1 MRDHD
6 GIVVTKEIKRL
17 YPDRNM
23 PVVLFSSLG
32 FSHFSNKEEKDLFA
46 AILVKPAKHSLIKKT
61 LMDVLGEKKVPH
73 MMANNVANT
82 SDGVTNSVRILV
94 AEDNDTNQKLIR
106 KTLEK
111 LGYGCELVNNGAEA
125 VEAAKRKYYDLILMD
140 VMMPEMDGYE
150 ATKQIISGT
159 DTTFKPVIIAM
170 TANALADDKN
180 KAMKAEMEITF
191 SKRAVNMNKHEY
203 LHINLSYL
211 YEIADD
217 DIDFVKEMISDYI
230 EKVPEQYTELKKVF
244 SEQDFE
250 QTRFIA
256 HKIKSSFQFMGA
268 RQLIELAYSIEQRS
282 QTSDTETITQNLNVM
297 EPLVEQVLDELRHQ
311 LSVL

>member
-1 MRDHD
+1 
-6 GIVVTKEIKRL
+6 
-17 YPDRNM
+17 
-23 PVVLFSSLG
+23 
-32 FSHFSNKEEKDLFA
+32 
-46 AILVKPAKHSLIKKT
+46 
-61 LMDVLGEKKVPH
+61 MDVLGEKKVPH

-180 KAMKAEMEITF
+180 KAMKAGMDDYI
-191 SKRAVNMNKHEY
+191 SKPFR
-203 LHINLSYL
+203 
-211 YEIADD
+211 IAD
-217 DIDFVKEMISDYI
+217 I
-230 EKVPEQYTELKKVF
+230 EE
-244 SEQDFE
+244 
-250 QTRFIA
+250 
-256 HKIKSSFQFMGA
+256 KITKWKSHFRNAQ
-268 RQLIELAYSIEQRS
+268 
-282 QTSDTETITQNLNVM
+282 
-297 EPLVEQVLDELRHQ
+297 
-311 LSVL
+311 

>member
-1 MRDHD
+1 
-6 GIVVTKEIKRL
+6 
-17 YPDRNM
+17 
-23 PVVLFSSLG
+23 
-32 FSHFSNKEEKDLFA
+32 
-46 AILVKPAKHSLIKKT
+46 
-61 LMDVLGEKKVPH
+61 
-73 MMANNVANT
+73 
-82 SDGVTNSVRILV
+82 
-94 AEDNDTNQKLIR
+94 
-106 KTLEK
+106 
-111 LGYGCELVNNGAEA
+111 
-125 VEAAKRKYYDLILMD
+125 
-140 VMMPEMDGYE
+140 
-150 ATKQIISGT
+150 
-159 DTTFKPVIIAM
+159 
-170 TANALADDKN
+170 
-180 KAMKAEMEITF
+180 
-191 SKRAVNMNKHEY
+191 MNKHEY